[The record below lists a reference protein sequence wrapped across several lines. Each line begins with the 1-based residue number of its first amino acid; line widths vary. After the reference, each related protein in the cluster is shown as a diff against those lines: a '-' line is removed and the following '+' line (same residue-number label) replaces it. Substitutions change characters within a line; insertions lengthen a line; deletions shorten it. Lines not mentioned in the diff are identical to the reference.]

1 MQHPSAIG
9 VFSGL
14 GGLEIGL
21 QKAGFKIQCSLD
33 SDLDCCRSLRMNH
46 RRRRVVCRDISE
58 ISGNELLRGAQI
70 RRGSLALLAGGPP
83 CQPFSRSNEGRRRG
97 LRDSRGRLVWEMVR
111 LADETEPRIILIE
124 NVPGL
129 LSAEGGCVIRQL
141 VKDLAGLGYSVEY
154 SLLNSASYGIPQRRK
169 RLFVVGTRTD
179 ARFEFP
185 SPSHGP
191 GLNPYVTA
199 KDAIGDLDDGITC
212 RGADSIGGKY
222 GHLVDAIPEGMNY
235 LYYTKEVGYPKPRFR
250 WRSKYWH
257 FLLKLDRNQP
267 SSTIQAN
274 PGPYVG
280 PIHWRN
286 RHLTLREAMRIQTLP
301 DEIKVSGSRGTAW
314 QQIGNAVPPVLAE
327 AVGRQLCKNILTSI

>member
-1 MQHPSAIG
+1 MPYPSAIG

-46 RRRRVVCRDISE
+46 RRRRVICRDISE

-70 RRGSLALLAGGPP
+70 RSGSLALLAGGPP

-111 LADETEPRIILIE
+111 LADETEPMIILIE

-154 SLLNSASYGIPQRRK
+154 SLLDSASYGIPQRRK
-169 RLFVVGTRTD
+169 RLFVVGTRAD
-179 ARFEFP
+179 IRFEFP
-185 SPSHGP
+185 SPTHGA
-191 GLNPYVTA
+191 GLNPYATA
-199 KDAIGDLDDGITC
+199 KDAIGDLDDGITH

-222 GHLVDAIPEGMNY
+222 GHLMDAIPEGMNY
-235 LYYTKEVGYPKPRFR
+235 LYYTKEAGCPKPRFK

-280 PIHWRN
+280 PIHWQN

-301 DEIKVSGSRGTAW
+301 DKTRVSGSKCSSW
-314 QQIGNAVPPVLAE
+314 QQVGNAVPPLLAL
-327 AVGRQLCKNILTSI
+327 AVGHQLLKCVSSSI